1 MVIGI
6 VLAPGPQSTHRNK
19 KYTWMELPLMRINMN
34 NSDEYE
40 VEQIYNDP
48 NADTI
53 IIYDTDGGQHGYRF
67 GKRSTA
73 DQRRYADHRHHGLS
87 G

>member
-1 MVIGI
+1 
-6 VLAPGPQSTHRNK
+6 
-19 KYTWMELPLMRINMN
+19 MRINMN

-53 IIYDTDGGQHGYRF
+53 IIYDTDGGQHVEV
-67 GKRSTA
+67 KEK
-73 DQRRYADHRHHGLS
+73 
-87 G
+87 